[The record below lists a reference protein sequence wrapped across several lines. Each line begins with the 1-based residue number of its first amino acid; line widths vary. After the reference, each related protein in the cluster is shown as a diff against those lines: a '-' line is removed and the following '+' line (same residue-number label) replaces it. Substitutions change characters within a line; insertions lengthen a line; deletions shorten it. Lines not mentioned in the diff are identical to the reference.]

1 LDVWDA
7 DGVRFRRKGIN
18 VCFGET
24 FNTRWFSSVHKD
36 AAHSILLRRKKV
48 SLKQLYAEKRH
59 T

>member
-1 LDVWDA
+1 MR